1 MISSITKARHISTNF
16 PIKPKFLSML
26 IYLVYMLKKQWLALI
41 VNLLLRILI
50 TPLQKLYI

>member
-1 MISSITKARHISTNF
+1 MISSITKARYISTNF

-26 IYLVYMLKKQWLALI
+26 IYLIYMLKKQWLALI